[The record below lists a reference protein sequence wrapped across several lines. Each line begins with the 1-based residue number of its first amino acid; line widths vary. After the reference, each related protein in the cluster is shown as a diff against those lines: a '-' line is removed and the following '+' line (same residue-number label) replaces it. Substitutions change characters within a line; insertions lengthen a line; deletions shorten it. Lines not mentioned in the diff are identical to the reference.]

1 MLYIC
6 IYLSNK
12 LNLPPMRIFYLLLTF
27 WMAAFSVPAFGQ
39 SFALFFQTPDQ
50 LAVCAS
56 DTFFVSVRNQT
67 GAPVAGASLTVTLPA
82 GVQYV
87 PGSIAG
93 ASELNLNNLEQPLFR
108 LPDLGAGALAALRF
122 QVYADCALSAAI
134 NAGQLFS
141 AVLEVK
147 SGAISEWATTPNF
160 QIQTS
165 LLVIVQVDNAVLS
178 GEYGDTLVRTIH
190 VRNTRLAPVRHLFL
204 RDTSQGGFTVHAPGA
219 TAEQQT
225 GSDYRAYFSGAFFSQ
240 FGNGD
245 TLLDF
250 GETVRI
256 VERLKIDTCTSAK
269 SRSYLSVA
277 WSCAP
282 ASAPCQADS
291 AVADVFIQPSS
302 RTVNVSTVGIYPLAW
317 DICSNSPSV
326 GVFGVINT
334 GQLVAENVVIQVELF
349 PNDTSAGF
357 DPSSF
362 RIVSGGQATP
372 LSLTSSNT
380 LTLPNCPRDVATSIV
395 FVLPQIPVGDTVWVH
410 YDFYYCSKD
419 LCNTLSPRMNIVQF
433 YKRPCGSA
441 GVDINTVAINP
452 LDILLGRVHYT
463 IGKCL
468 QDGQEYQMQVLMN
481 SYRLLVDS
489 GYAWIELNLPWG
501 LFWSPTN
508 GVPVLNSGAV
518 PALLVIDT
526 LVSSATSKP
535 VAQRVRIAYE
545 LPLPDTLEVLRFRV
559 LSTCIQEAIYQ
570 VTQAS
575 DMPASGGT
583 VVVDEILPGDSC
595 SDCKYVGSVRVS
607 LTQRLNPDDVACALG
622 VCDEMQLL
630 TGCTNW
636 PDCGGGSGGGGGGG
650 GNGGGSGTGTEMRHS
665 FAAERLNL
673 GLPDNDNNRLADGA
687 GQIDKTK
694 IRLNRVIAGD
704 TLLAAI
710 STKLVGGA
718 PIDMLLYQMF
728 MEVTRSD
735 IAYDNALDSFSIG
748 GFAFNSARENFANRD
763 SLRVLNVSLLVWD
776 SLNNAHYVCPNVAPA
791 HTLDRLHVLLR
802 PINIKPHII
811 RDEFVTQH
819 RYYSILLNELSS
831 SGCLPQGFRLKPGDS
846 VAMQVRWK
854 FDFNFIKTQLN
865 RPPLVNIELG
875 ATMFR
880 DRAAY
885 LYRRGDTLM
894 LQYSGVSDT
903 VRAGVWNI
911 RPCEASL
918 QSVPFG
924 YTAQLAR
931 PNFFPFE
938 VRPLSVLSHYR
949 LRLPAGLTPQSAQLE
964 WLRLQENQP
973 LLSAQPLPFQFVNGE
988 LRVDFSGL
996 YAQPLDE
1003 GYRFSTRYVFS
1014 PNCRM
1019 EEPAGAPQHFTIT
1032 YSGCINKGRIRQD
1045 SLTGGIGFFS
1055 SVPRDSLRTAESTY
1069 GVTKGE
1075 VTFDL
1080 TLRNLTPFPMPA
1092 YHVRFVTPPDGG
1104 LADATLTV
1112 VETGQTFSAVNG
1124 LFQLGTVPPTVTWT
1138 LRFRARNLT
1147 CDPQLVRILFGWSC
1161 SPEPPFVCDEDTLT
1175 IRLVPRKPEME
1186 LELVR
1191 LPNNVPL
1198 CDTSDYFELELSN
1211 ADLGHAYKPVAA
1223 IQLPAGFQL
1232 LPGSCQLAYPAG
1244 SAWVNIPDPTPTG
1257 GGVLEW
1263 DVAALLGAALPD
1275 GLPGVN
1281 MAPQN
1286 AMRIRFRV
1294 VTTCGVVSNSQIV
1307 LGGRAEWYC
1316 GRPSNVLRKA
1326 SDPIAVEGTVPSYT
1340 AQIALTDAGSGPL
1353 SCRAERLLE
1362 VSVLVGGS
1370 PQAGDSLYLALP
1382 PGYAYVPGSY
1392 APGSNA
1398 PPGPPQQAGP
1408 ELRLPLPAGLAGG
1421 SVVRF
1426 SLRVRTGEQADCDG
1440 ATLRI
1445 ETRQRAIAFCP
1456 TLNSNCVIYT
1466 VTGNATLLL
1475 PPYAADLALLNASGR
1490 VVGGNGQY
1498 RAEVRNDGPAPASLA
1513 ALWLVWDVN
1522 GDGRYTPG
1530 IDSVLAQDNA
1540 NLNLA
1545 AGQSIA
1551 RSFSGPAAPDFCR
1564 LLVVL
1569 PGAENC
1575 VCADTALRI
1584 AIDSVLWQ
1592 QQTTCVG
1599 QSTTVGLPDSLPDRT
1614 YAWTDGPA
1622 LPPCPCPSF
1631 AFTPPTAG
1639 VFPFVLQET
1648 GAAGCS
1654 ITHRF
1659 EVRAVPGPQ
1668 LAPYPN
1674 PICTGDA
1681 VTLQLIGATS
1691 AQWQGPGIT
1700 QPNALA
1706 QTLTPTAT
1714 HTYYII
1720 ATNAEGCALRD
1731 SARIVVLPPDT
1742 TDLGRLRT
1750 CKGTPVPVF
1759 DVLTD
1764 EPGLYTRRLKNASG
1778 CDSVLLLRVERVP
1791 DTEERVA
1798 RCPSDTVWVFG
1809 EPVLQSGQYCRKF
1822 PSSAGCDSTHCIWV
1836 EDLTAPVL
1844 PQSEDTLFFTA
1855 GQTLT
1860 LQAPTGYANYLWT
1873 PTAGLSCANCASP
1886 SVTPTDTATYSVFVF
1901 NADGC
1906 ADTLTYRLF
1915 PLPPCDPT
1923 RIRMPNAF
1931 TPDGDG
1937 HNDVFKPAPYE
1948 GVETITYLAIYNR
1961 WGQKIYESFG
1971 ATAAWDGS
1979 SDGQPAPSDVY
1990 VWLIEITCAGDGERR
2005 LRRGD
2010 VTLLR

>member
-1 MLYIC
+1 
-6 IYLSNK
+6 
-12 LNLPPMRIFYLLLTF
+12 MRTFCLIFTF
-27 WMAAFSVPAFGQ
+27 CVAAFAPAFGQ
-39 SFALFFQTPDQ
+39 SFALFYQTPDQ

-93 ASELNLNNLEQPLFR
+93 ASELNVSNLEQPVFR
-108 LPDLGAGALAALRF
+108 LPDMGAGALAALRF
-122 QVYADCALSAAI
+122 QVYADCALTAAI

-141 AVLEVK
+141 ANLGVH
-147 SGAISEWATTPNF
+147 SGALSEQATTTKF

-204 RDTSQGGFTVHAPGA
+204 RDTSQGGFTVQALGVA
-219 TAEQQT
+219 TEQQT
-225 GSDYRAYFSGAFFSQ
+225 GDDYRAYFTGAFFSQ

-256 VERLKIDTCTSAK
+256 VERLKIDTCISTK
-269 SRSYLSVA
+269 SRSYLAVA
-277 WSCAP
+277 WSCLP
-282 ASAPCQADS
+282 TSAPCQGDS
-291 AVADVFIQPSS
+291 AVADVFIQASS
-302 RTVNVSTVGIYPLAW
+302 KTVDVSTVGIYPLPW

-334 GQLVAENVVIQVELF
+334 GQLVAEDVVIQVDLS

-357 DPSSF
+357 DPYSF

-372 LSLTSSNT
+372 LNLISSNI
-380 LTLPNCPRDVATSIV
+380 LTLPKCQKDVATSIV

-419 LCNTLSPRMNIVQF
+419 LCNTPSLKMNIVQF
-433 YKRPCGSA
+433 YKRPCGSV
-441 GVDINTVAINP
+441 GVDVNTVAINP
-452 LDILLGRVHYT
+452 LDILLGRIQYT

-468 QDGQEYQMQVLMN
+468 QEGQEYPMQVLMN

-508 GVPVLNSGAV
+508 GVPVLNSGVA
-518 PALLVIDT
+518 PALLLIDT
-526 LVSSATSKP
+526 LVSSASSKP
-535 VAQRVRIAYE
+535 IAQRVRIAYE

-559 LSTCIQEAIYQ
+559 LSTCIPEATYQ

-575 DMPASGGT
+575 SMPESGGT
-583 VVVDEILPGDSC
+583 LVVDEIPPGDSC
-595 SDCKYVGSVRVS
+595 SACNYVGSTRVL
-607 LTQRLNPDDVACALG
+607 LTQRLNPGDLECALS

-630 TGCTNW
+630 TGCTIW
-636 PDCGGGSGGGGGGG
+636 PECSGSGGGGGGG
-650 GNGGGSGTGTEMRHS
+650 GEGTKMRHS

-673 GLPDNDNNRLADGA
+673 GLPDNDNNRLADGF
-687 GQIDKTK
+687 GQIDKAK

-710 STKLVGGA
+710 STKIVSGA
-718 PIDMLLYQMF
+718 PIDRLFYQMF
-728 MEVTRSD
+728 MEVVRSD

-748 GFAFNSARENFANRD
+748 GSGFNAARQNFANGD
-763 SLRVLNVSLLVWD
+763 SLRALGVSLLVWD
-776 SLNNAHYVCPNVAPA
+776 SLSNAHYVCPDVVAA

-802 PINIKPHII
+802 PINVKPHII
-811 RDEFVTQH
+811 KDELVTQH
-819 RYYSILLNELSS
+819 RYYAILLDQLSG
-831 SGCLPQGFRLKPGDS
+831 SGCLPQSFRLKPGDS
-846 VAMQVRWK
+846 VAMHVRWK
-854 FDFNFIKTQLN
+854 FDFNFIKTQLH

-885 LYRRGDTLM
+885 LYRYGDTLM

-938 VRPLSVLSHYR
+938 VRPLSVLSNYR
-949 LRLPAGLTPQSAQLE
+949 LQLPTGLPPQSIQLE
-964 WLRLQENQP
+964 GLRLQENHP
-973 LLSAQPLPFQFVNGE
+973 LLSAQPLPFQFANGE
-988 LRVDFSGL
+988 LRVDFSSL

-1003 GYRFSTRYVFS
+1003 GYRFTTRYVFS
-1014 PNCRM
+1014 PNCQM
-1019 EEPAGAPQHFTIT
+1019 EKPSGAPQHFTIRYT
-1032 YSGCINKGRIRQD
+1032 GCINKGQVRQD
-1045 SLTGGIGFFS
+1045 SLIGGIGFFS
-1055 SVPRDSLRTAESTY
+1055 SVPRDSLRTAEPTY

-1080 TLRNLTPFPMPA
+1080 TLRNLTPFSMPA

-1104 LADATLTV
+1104 LTDATLTV

-1124 LFQLGTVPPTVTWT
+1124 LFQLGTVPPLVTWT

-1175 IRLVPRKPEME
+1175 VRLVPRKPEIE
-1186 LELVR
+1186 LELVQ

-1223 IQLPAGFQL
+1223 IQLSAGFQL
-1232 LPGSCQLAYPAG
+1232 LPSSCQLAYPAG
-1244 SAWVNIPDPTPTG
+1244 SAWVNIPDPTPMG

-1281 MAPQN
+1281 AAPQN
-1286 AMRIRFRV
+1286 ALRIRFRV

-1326 SDPIAVEGTVPSYT
+1326 SDPIAVEGTVPAYT
-1340 AQIALTDAGSGPL
+1340 AQIALADVGSGPL

-1362 VSVLVGGS
+1362 VSVLLGGS

-1392 APGSNA
+1392 VPGPNA
-1398 PPGPPQQAGP
+1398 PAGP
-1408 ELRLPLPAGLAGG
+1408 LQQIGQELQLPLPAGLAGG
-1421 SVVRF
+1421 AVVRF
-1426 SLRVRTGEQADCDG
+1426 GLRVRTGGQADCNG
-1440 ATLRI
+1440 AALRV
-1445 ETRQRAIAFCP
+1445 ETRQRAVAFCP

-1490 VVGGNGQY
+1490 VVGGNGEY
-1498 RAEVRNDGPAPASLA
+1498 RAEVRNDGSTLASLS
-1513 ALWLVWDVN
+1513 ALWVVRDVN
-1522 GDGRYTPG
+1522 GDGLYTPG
-1530 IDSVLAQDNA
+1530 VDSVLAKDNT
-1540 NLNLA
+1540 NLA
-1545 AGQSIA
+1545 LAPGQHVV
-1551 RSFSGPAAPDFCR
+1551 RSFNGPVTADLCR
-1564 LLVVL
+1564 LLLVL

-1575 VCADTALRI
+1575 TCADTALRL

-1592 QQTTCVG
+1592 QQTTCAG

-1614 YAWTDGPA
+1614 YAWTDGLT

-1631 AFTPPTAG
+1631 AFTPPAIG
-1639 VFPFVLQET
+1639 VFPFVLQEAD
-1648 GAAGCS
+1648 AAGCA

-1668 LAPYPN
+1668 LAPYPS
-1674 PICTGDA
+1674 PICVGGA

-1691 AQWQGPGIT
+1691 AHWQGPGIT
-1700 QPNALA
+1700 QPNALT
-1706 QTLTPTAT
+1706 QTLTPTVT

-1720 ATNAEGCALRD
+1720 ATNAEGCELRD
-1731 SARIVVLPPDT
+1731 SARIVVLKPDT

-1750 CKGTPVPVF
+1750 CKGVPVPVF
-1759 DVLTD
+1759 DGLTD
-1764 EPGLYTRRLKNASG
+1764 EPGLYTRRLKNAGG

-1822 PSSAGCDSTHCIWV
+1822 PSSAGCDSTHCIWI

-1844 PQSEDTLFFTA
+1844 PQNEDTLFFTL

-1860 LQAPTGYANYLWT
+1860 LQAPIGYTNYLWT
-1873 PTAGLSCANCASP
+1873 PTTGLSCIQCASP
-1886 SVTPTDTATYSVFVF
+1886 SVTPTDTVIYSVLVF
-1901 NADGC
+1901 NTDGC

-1915 PLPPCDPT
+1915 PLPPCDPA

-1948 GVETITYLAIYNR
+1948 GVEIISYLAIHNR
-1961 WGQKIYESFG
+1961 WGQKIYESF
-1971 ATAAWDGS
+1971 AASAAWDGT
-1979 SDGQPAPSDVY
+1979 SDGQPVPSDVY
-1990 VWLIEITCAGDGERR
+1990 VWLLEITCPGDGERR

>member
-1 MLYIC
+1 
-6 IYLSNK
+6 
-12 LNLPPMRIFYLLLTF
+12 MRIFHLLLTLCI
-27 WMAAFSVPAFGQ
+27 ASAVAPAFGQ

-87 PGSIAG
+87 PGSIVG
-93 ASELNLNNLEQPLFR
+93 ASELSLNNLEQPVFR
-108 LPDLGAGALAALRF
+108 LSDLGIGALAALRF
-122 QVYADCALSAAI
+122 QVYADCALADAI

-147 SGAISEWATTPNF
+147 SGNISEWLTTSNF

-219 TAEQQT
+219 AAEQQT
-225 GSDYRAYFSGAFFSQ
+225 GSNYRAYFSGAFFSQ

-256 VERLKIDTCTSAK
+256 VERLKIDTCTSMK

-282 ASAPCQADS
+282 ALAPCQGDS
-291 AVADVFIQPSS
+291 ALADVFIQPTSK
-302 RTVNVSTVGIYPLAW
+302 TVDVDVMARYPLAW
-317 DICSNSPSV
+317 DGCAQEASI
-326 GVFGVINT
+326 GAFGIFNV
-334 GQLVAENVVIQVELF
+334 GQLEAQNVFMEAGLSSSV
-349 PNDTSAGF
+349 SWAGF
-357 DPSSF
+357 DPYSF
-362 RIVSGGQATP
+362 RIVKGGQTTP
-372 LSLTSSNT
+372 LSLIQFDT
-380 LTLPNCPRDVATSIV
+380 LTLTECGREVATKV
-395 FVLPQIPVGDTVWVH
+395 NFVLPPIPVGDTVWVY
-410 YDFYYCSKD
+410 YDFYYCGD
-419 LCNTLSPRMNIVQF
+419 VCALLSPEMTLLQF
-433 YKRPCGSA
+433 YPRPCQNA
-441 GVDINTVAINP
+441 EVEITTVKIDP
-452 LDILLGRVHYT
+452 QDLLLGRIHYS
-463 IGKCL
+463 IGRCL
-468 QDGQEYQMQVLMN
+468 EDGQEYKLQVVLN
-481 SYRLLVDS
+481 SNRLRNDS
-489 GYAWIELNLPWG
+489 GYVWIQLELPWG
-501 LFWSPTN
+501 LFWAPSN
-508 GVPVLNSGAV
+508 GLPLLGGKAPVVFS
-518 PALLVIDT
+518 IDT
-526 LVSSATSKP
+526 LSFY
-535 VAQRVRIAYE
+535 QRVHMAFA
-545 LPLPDTLEVLRFRV
+545 LPIQDSLLRLDFKVLNTCSPQANFVALWEGASTVPPSGSTL
-559 LSTCIQEAIYQ
+559 
-570 VTQAS
+570 VTQV
-575 DMPASGGT
+575 PA
-583 VVVDEILPGDSC
+583 VGDSC
-595 SDCKYVGSVRVS
+595 SNCGYLGAARIS
-607 LTQRLNPDDVACALG
+607 LSRHLQANLSCAISACDSFALRTTC
-622 VCDEMQLL
+622 VWP
-630 TGCTNW
+630 GCT
-636 PDCGGGSGGGGGGG
+636 GGGGGAIG
-650 GNGGGSGTGTEMRHS
+650 GNGYLLRHHMR
-665 FAAERLNL
+665 AERLSL
-673 GLPDNDNNRLADGA
+673 GFPDPDDNRMADLAGML
-687 GQIDKTK
+687 DKSK
-694 IRLNRVIAGD
+694 IRLNRFMAGD
-704 TLLAAI
+704 TMLMVS
-710 STKLVGGA
+710 STKMVAGEPLGA
-718 PIDMLLYQMF
+718 LLHQVF
-728 MEVTRSD
+728 LEVVRTD
-735 IAYDNALDSFSIG
+735 FAYDNAFDTFVIG
-748 GFAFNSARENFANRD
+748 GHPLYSAQYNFANKD
-763 SLRVLNVSLLVWD
+763 SVRLLDAAVQIWD
-776 SLNNAHYVCPNVAPA
+776 STAGVYYYCPNINFSKEIERIYAVVQA
-791 HTLDRLHVLLR
+791 
-802 PINIKPHII
+802 INIKP
-811 RDEFVTQH
+811 FVTKDELVSQS
-819 RYYSILLNELSS
+819 RAFNLNFQALAGE
-831 SGCLPQGFRLKPGDS
+831 GCLPPGFRFKPGDS
-846 VAMQVRWK
+846 LALFTRWK
-854 FDFNFIKTQLN
+854 YDLNFIRTQLN
-865 RPPLVNIELG
+865 RPPLVNIEAGLH
-875 ATMFR
+875 ATLTGDLRGF
-880 DRAAY
+880 
-885 LYRRGDTLM
+885 LYREGDTVM

-903 VRAGVWNI
+903 IRAGRWNI

-931 PNFFPFE
+931 PNFFPYE
-938 VRPLSVLSHYR
+938 VRPLSVLSDYR
-949 LRLPAGLTPQSAQLE
+949 LRLPTGLSPQSVQLE

-973 LLSAQPLPFQFVNGE
+973 LLPAQPLPFQFIDGE
-988 LRVDFSGL
+988 VRVDFSSL
-996 YAQPLDE
+996 YAQLLDE

-1019 EEPAGAPQHFTIT
+1019 EEPAGAPQYFTIT
-1032 YSGCINKGRIRQD
+1032 YSGCINKGQTRQD
-1045 SLTGGIGFFS
+1045 SLTSGIGFFS
-1055 SVPRDSLRTAESTY
+1055 SVPRDSLRTAEPSY

-1075 VTFDL
+1075 AMFDL

-1124 LFQLGTVPPTVTWT
+1124 LFQLGTVPPLVTWT

-1147 CDPQLVRILFGWSC
+1147 CDPQQVQILFGWSC

-1175 IRLVPRKPEME
+1175 IRLVPRKPEIE

-1191 LPNNVPL
+1191 LSNNVPL
-1198 CDTSDYFELELSN
+1198 CDTSGYFELELSN

-1223 IQLPAGFQL
+1223 IQLPPGFQL

-1244 SAWVNIPDPTPTG
+1244 SAWMNIPDPTPTG
-1257 GGVLEW
+1257 GDVLEW

-1294 VTTCGVVSNSQIV
+1294 VTTCGVVSNGQIV

-1340 AQIALTDAGSGPL
+1340 TQIALTDAGGGPL

-1362 VSVLVGGS
+1362 VSVLLGGS

-1382 PGYAYVPGSY
+1382 PGYAYVLGSY
-1392 APGSNA
+1392 VPGSNA
-1398 PPGPPQQAGP
+1398 PVGPPQQVGQ
-1408 ELRLPLPAGLAGG
+1408 ELRLPLPAGLASGE
-1421 SVVRF
+1421 VIRF
-1426 SLRVRTGEQADCDG
+1426 GLRLRTGEQADCHG
-1440 ATLRI
+1440 APLRV
-1445 ETRQRAIAFCP
+1445 ETRQRAVAFCP

-1466 VTGNATLLL
+1466 VTGNTILLL
-1475 PPYAADLALLNASGR
+1475 PPYAADLVLLNASGR

-1498 RAEVRNDGPAPASLA
+1498 RAEVRNDGPSPVSLA
-1513 ALWLVWDVN
+1513 ALWLVHDVN

-1530 IDSVLAQDNA
+1530 TDSVLAKDNT
-1540 NLNLA
+1540 NLTLA

-1551 RSFSGPAAPDFCR
+1551 RPFSGPAAPDFCR
-1564 LLVVL
+1564 LLLVL

-1575 VCADTALRI
+1575 TCADTALRI

-1599 QSTTVGLPDSLPDRT
+1599 QITTVGLPDSLPDRA
-1614 YAWTDGPA
+1614 YAWTGGLA
-1622 LPPCPCPSF
+1622 LPPCPCPAF
-1631 AFTPPTAG
+1631 AFTPPAVG
-1639 VFPFVLQET
+1639 IFPFVLQET
-1648 GAAGCS
+1648 GAAGCT
-1654 ITHRF
+1654 ITHLF

-1668 LAPYPN
+1668 LAPYPS
-1674 PICTGDA
+1674 PVCSGDA
-1681 VTLQLIGATS
+1681 VTLQLIDATS

-1700 QPNALA
+1700 QPNALT

-1720 ATNAEGCALRD
+1720 ATNAEGCELRD
-1731 SARIVVLPPDT
+1731 SARIVVLQPDT
-1742 TDLGRLRT
+1742 TDLGHLRT
-1750 CKGTPVPVF
+1750 CKGTPVLVF

-1764 EPGLYTRRLKNASG
+1764 EPGLYTRRLNNAGG
-1778 CDSVLLLRVERVP
+1778 CDSVLLLRLERVP

-1822 PSSAGCDSTHCIWV
+1822 PSSAGCDSTHCIWI

-1844 PQSEDTLFFTA
+1844 PQSEDTLFFTP
-1855 GQTLT
+1855 GQTLA
-1860 LQAPTGYANYLWT
+1860 LQAPAGYANYLWT
-1873 PTAGLSCANCASP
+1873 PTVGLSCTNCTSP
-1886 SVTPTDTATYSVFVF
+1886 SVTPTDTATYSVFIF

-1915 PLPPCDPT
+1915 PLPPCDPM

-1948 GVETITYLAIYNR
+1948 GVETIAYLAIYNR
-1961 WGQKIYESFG
+1961 WGQKIYEAFG
-1971 ATAAWDGS
+1971 ASAAWDGTA
-1979 SDGQPAPSDVY
+1979 DGQPAPSDVY
-1990 VWLIEITCAGDGERR
+1990 VWLIEITCAGNGERR